1 MDDTTAG
8 GAAWEALRRRRR
20 LLLAAAALGLTA
32 GAVLAVVRPPQA
44 VAGSEVMF
52 ADDPADPKRV
62 DTEVRVATS
71 HAVRERVAQAV
82 PGRDAEALAD
92 ALTATKV
99 THDVVRLTAT
109 ANSAA
114 AAGHLADAYTASYID
129 FAGGIQRQTATD
141 EAAAL
146 NRQLDPVD
154 AQLAAVTDRLNS
166 VDSDPR
172 LNATGSSGEAARLE
186 QDTLQKSADRL
197 GQNRTDLQAKIAAQQ
212 VAADRHDWFTPI
224 NRTAPVAAS
233 LAARA
238 QRVLLPTVALPL
250 LTAVGIVVARRRDL
264 RLYHPDEV
272 TRAVGIPVPAT
283 VVAPARLA
291 GFVDPAAAT
300 AAEQAEELRYRRAL
314 ARLLDGAD
322 GPPFGPTLVRVA
334 GDVSAEHAAHRL
346 ADLLPADATG
356 ARHLIATDAP
366 LPDLHPDTRP
376 VLVVTAGTLTPDR
389 LRALAAACREAG
401 RAPHAVL
408 LVTPPRVVPQTPRLR
423 PRPRRTEPVTEATA

>member
-1 MDDTTAG
+1 MDDVTDA

-20 LLLAAAALGLTA
+20 LLLGVAALGLVA
-32 GAVLAVVRPPQA
+32 GVGLAVVRPPQA

-82 PGRDAEALAD
+82 PGRDAEWLAK

-99 THDVVRLTAT
+99 THDVVRLTAS

-114 AAGHLADAYTASYID
+114 AAGRLADAYTASYID
-129 FAGGIQRQTATD
+129 YSGGIQRQTATD

-154 AQLAAVTDRLNS
+154 AQLATVTDQLDRL
-166 VDSDPR
+166 DSDPR
-172 LNATGSSGEAARLE
+172 LNATGPSGEAARLE
-186 QDTLQKSADRL
+186 QDTLQKSVDRL

-224 NRTAPVAAS
+224 NRTAPVAPS
-233 LAARA
+233 HLALA
-238 QRVLLPTVALPL
+238 QRVLLPTLLLPL

-272 TRAVGIPVPAT
+272 AQAAGIPVPAT
-283 VVAPARLA
+283 VVAPAGLVRSD
-291 GFVDPAAAT
+291 DPAG
-300 AAEQAEELRYRRAL
+300 EQAEELRYRRAAAL
-314 ARLLDGAD
+314 LLDDAPGAL
-322 GPPFGPTLVRVA
+322 PALTLVRVA
-334 GDVSAEHAAHRL
+334 GDGPAERAARRV
-346 ADLLPADATG
+346 AELLPAG
-356 ARHLIATDAP
+356 ARHLTAADAP
-366 LPDLHPDTRP
+366 LPDLPPDARP

-389 LRALAAACREAG
+389 LRTLAAACREAG
-401 RAPHAVL
+401 RSAHAVL
-408 LVTPPRVVPQTPRLR
+408 LVTPPRTVPQTPRLR
-423 PRPRRTEPVTEATA
+423 SRRTEPVGEAAV

>member
-1 MDDTTAG
+1 MDDTTDVGAG
-8 GAAWEALRRRRR
+8 WEALRRRRR
-20 LLLAAAALGLTA
+20 LLLGVAGLGLVA
-32 GAVLAVVRPPQA
+32 GVGLAVVRPPQA

-82 PGRDAEALAD
+82 PGRDAEALAK

-114 AAGHLADAYTASYID
+114 AAGRLADAYTASYID
-129 FAGGIQRQTATD
+129 YAGSIQRQTAAD
-141 EAAAL
+141 EAAAF

-154 AQLAAVTDRLNS
+154 TQLATATDQLNRL
-166 VDSDPR
+166 DSDPR
-172 LNATGSSGEAARLE
+172 LNATGPSGEAARSQ
-186 QDTLQKSADRL
+186 QDTLQKSIDRL

-224 NRTAPVAAS
+224 NRAAPVAPS

-238 QRVLLPTVALPL
+238 QRVALPTVLLPV
-250 LTAVGIVVARRRDL
+250 LTALGIVVARRRDL

-272 TRAVGIPVPAT
+272 ARAAGIPVPAT
-283 VVAPARLA
+283 VAAPAGLA
-291 GFVDPAAAT
+291 RSVDPAAAGS
-300 AAEQAEELRYRRAL
+300 AEQAEELRYRRAA
-314 ARLLDGAD
+314 ARLLEGAPAPLP
-322 GPPFGPTLVRVA
+322 GLTLVRVA
-334 GDVSAEHAAHRL
+334 GDGPADHAARRL
-346 ADLLPADATG
+346 AGLLPAGTPG
-356 ARHLIATDAP
+356 ARHLIAADAP
-366 LPDLHPDTRP
+366 LPDLPPDTRP

-401 RAPHAVL
+401 RAPSAVL
-408 LVTPPRVVPQTPRLR
+408 LVTPPRTVPQAPRLR
-423 PRPRRTEPVTEATA
+423 PRRVEPVGEAAT